1 MIPIVAKHLEVGIA
15 AMSLRA
21 NCQQGIGLVKPG
33 NITLSV
39 NFKSP
44 DLIALD

>member
-1 MIPIVAKHLEVGIA
+1 MIQIVEKHLGVGTA

-21 NCQQGIGLVKPG
+21 NCQQGTGLVKPG

-39 NFKSP
+39 NFKSL
-44 DLIALD
+44 DSIALD

>member
-1 MIPIVAKHLEVGIA
+1 MTQIVGKHLGVGTA

-21 NCQQGIGLVKPG
+21 NCQQGTGLVKPG

-44 DLIALD
+44 DSIALD

>member
-1 MIPIVAKHLEVGIA
+1 MTPIVGKHLGVGTA

-21 NCQQGIGLVKPG
+21 NCQQGTGLVKPG
-33 NITLSV
+33 NITLFV

-44 DLIALD
+44 DSIALD